1 MTKFIITNELKQTT
15 KEITVDYEF
24 DIDIYGI
31 SDIFFI
37 NEICYGLVLKIDY
50 KDNIIYTDEN
60 YLIKIHHIKE
70 EDINKYNIADL
81 INYAKLNSENYNDTL
96 MTEKL
101 NNDIDTENTV
111 IFKPINK
118 YSNGYLHLIEDAE
131 YTIDFLDVEDN
142 LVYLFDYNDTIF
154 HASDFINK
162 NTKLRLT
169 EYDKED
175 EHNFEKYKHEYFE
188 KYKDGDFSIDD
199 NKSNI
204 KYPETS
210 SFIETHYNS
219 CISEIDDIT
228 VKIIEKRKQK
238 AILDKE
244 ISDLETN
251 ILDERKMKEKFE
263 IMLNELKQ

>member
-1 MTKFIITNELKQTT
+1 MTKFIISNKLKQITEE
-15 KEITVDYEF
+15 EITVDYEF

-37 NEICYGLVLKIDY
+37 NEMCYGLISKIDY
-50 KDNIIYTDEN
+50 KDNIIYTDE
-60 YLIKIHHIKE
+60 YYSIKIHYTKKE
-70 EDINKYNIADL
+70 DNKHNIVDL
-81 INYAKLNSENYNDTL
+81 INCAKLNSENYNDSI

-118 YSNGYLHLIEDAE
+118 YSDGYLHLIEDAE

-142 LVYLFDYNDTIF
+142 LVYLFDYNDISF

-162 NTKLRLT
+162 NSKLRIT
-169 EYDKED
+169 ESDIED
-175 EHNFEKYKHEYFE
+175 EQDFE
-188 KYKDGDFSIDD
+188 KYKDDDFSIDD
-199 NKSNI
+199 NQFDI
-204 KYPETS
+204 KYPETL
-210 SFIETHYNS
+210 SFIETQYNS
-219 CISEIDDIT
+219 CISQIDEISF
-228 VKIIEKRKQK
+228 KIIDKRKQK

-251 ILDERKMKEKFE
+251 ILDGRKMKEKFE